1 MKMGKTTA
9 LNSEY
14 VIDGARME
22 FTPRE
27 ILESASGIDSEIDGE
42 EERSSRM
49 VDESID
55 PSPVCGVFDKE
66 MVAAR
71 IDGILGLRDSPRNI
85 SAACPGR
92 ISKAETAKAIINTL
106 WKKGHFRID
115 DLTMEAFWEWNM
127 EPVGN
132 MAAFYSSVEAVC
144 GYLDELGIR
153 LSGYKIDE
161 TGGPCRISFTSGISN
176 QEETD
181 GDSDGQQDSGIVE
194 AQIYEE
200 PFKTANPK
208 MEDGLKCPGKLSGEN
223 DNWLIYIPFDT
234 CRFSL
239 GGSLLSELSGIPGG
253 NAPDIRDTDYFIDCY
268 EVVREFVEDGI
279 VLSGTTV
286 GTGGLLAAM
295 KSLASGRHGIDA
307 DIESLLHS
315 YKEDDPVRLL
325 LGEVPGVIIE
335 IPSSDFDYID
345 AELLL
350 QDVAYYPLGHP
361 GPEGVRITRGASSS
375 LSGILQSLI
384 DVQTAEGED

>member
-1 MKMGKTTA
+1 MKMGKTTV
-9 LNSEY
+9 LDSEY
-14 VIDGARME
+14 VIDGTRME

-27 ILESASGIDSEIDGE
+27 ILESASGIDSEVDKE
-42 EERSSRM
+42 AERSSRI

-55 PSPVCGVFDKE
+55 PSPVGGLFSKDL
-66 MVAAR
+66 VAAR

-132 MAAFYSSVEAVC
+132 MAAFYASVEAVC
-144 GYLDELGIR
+144 GYLDDLGIR
-153 LSGYKIDE
+153 LSGY
-161 TGGPCRISFTSGISN
+161 RVN
-176 QEETD
+176 ETD
-181 GDSDGQQDSGIVE
+181 GPCHISFSADVAITAGIDCGNDDMQDGPTAE
-194 AQIYEE
+194 AQLYEE
-200 PFKTANPK
+200 PFKSSNPK
-208 MEDGLKCPGKLSGEN
+208 METGLKCPCSLSGEK

-253 NAPDIRDTDYFIDCY
+253 KAPDIRDTDYFIDCY

-286 GTGGLLAAM
+286 GTGGLLPAL
-295 KSLASGRHGIDA
+295 KSLASDRHGIDA
-307 DIESLLHS
+307 DIDSLLQS

-325 LGEVPGVIIE
+325 LSEVPGVVIE
-335 IPSSDFDYID
+335 IASSDFDYID

-361 GPEGVRITRGASSS
+361 GNEGVRITRGTSSS

-384 DVQTAEGED
+384 DVQAAEGED